1 MTVRVKLTR
10 SSKAG
15 KKWQVTFDKENG
27 RSKTVHFGQAG
38 AEDYTMH
45 KDPERKRRY
54 IDRHRDR
61 ENWGASGVE
70 TPGWWSRWL
79 LWSEPS
85 LSAAKSVV
93 KRKLPHNYS
102 M

>member
-1 MTVRVKLTR
+1 MSVKVKLSR
-10 SSKAG
+10 SSKTG
-15 KKWQVTFDKENG
+15 KKWQVTFEREGG

-38 AEDYTMH
+38 AADYTTH

-54 IDRHRDR
+54 IDRHKDR
-61 ENWGASGVE
+61 EDWGPSGVE
-70 TPGWWSRWL
+70 TAGWWSRWL

-85 LSAAKSVV
+85 LSAAKGVV
-93 KRKLPHNYS
+93 RRKLPSNYS